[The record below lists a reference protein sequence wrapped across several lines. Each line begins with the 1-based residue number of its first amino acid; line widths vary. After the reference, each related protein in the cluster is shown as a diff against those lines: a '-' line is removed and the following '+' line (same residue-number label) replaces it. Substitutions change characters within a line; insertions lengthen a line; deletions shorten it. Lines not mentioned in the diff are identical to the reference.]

1 VIKYRDGDNVSIK
14 LDKFNAERLNDKN
27 VAFFTASEIASF
39 TPAPFDWADVKPGM
53 AFTFIG
59 TREGEEQRVYYCFTN
74 KDGDMLFSM
83 GDHAHPQALRSFGDN
98 TLTRAHEY
106 DIEVK

>member
-1 VIKYRDGDNVSIK
+1 VTIKITD
-14 LDKFNAERLNDKN
+14 
-27 VAFFTASEIASF
+27 EIAKYMNDQSGPNHLRRCPVISR
-39 TPAPFDWADVKPGM
+39 THAPFDWDDVKPGM

-98 TLTRAHEY
+98 TLTRAPEY